1 MQTQHASQ
9 MMGNMNPSYMM
20 DSMKSNIMTM
30 MMFQQMG
37 SGGGKSTNTRQ
48 DLFGMIYMFL
58 ATNAIDYLFKYL
70 PVFLMFIQKYY
81 MDKFASV
88 QKELANSTMDLT
100 DNKVKKKTASI
111 TITVNVNNPDNML
124 GQAILDYIT
133 NNKNTTHVSY
143 IRENFILNQK
153 DVIHLCDDVFA
164 KMTESTADG
173 GTLSNMS
180 SQSGGGSSSSGGGFT
195 SSGPVIVQ
203 IIEIYSFTKTMDEL
217 RDFLDGIKHSYAISI
232 KNKLG
237 NKRYFFNMHNLE
249 APMDINKTKDYS
261 RLPPFMTFTT
271 KQFQTNRKF
280 SNLFGE
286 EIDIIRKRVNFFC
299 TNRKWYDEKGI
310 PYTLGLLLSGN
321 PGTGKTST
329 IKCLAN
335 ETNRHIFNVNLNN
348 DISKRQLENLF
359 FNEDVTVLNPN
370 TGQMETYCIPLSN
383 RIFILEDVDAQSDI
397 FKERSLAINDFK
409 SSENKNDSNESNQ
422 EPDKHK
428 IDLSFLLNLLD
439 GVLENPGRIVIM
451 TSNYPEILDG
461 ALIRPGRID
470 IIAKFRNC
478 TIETMVKM
486 IEFFYDIKLTAA
498 DLDRIGHVKSEILT
512 PAELSKIMFEN
523 FRDYQ
528 KTIQY
533 LVEMS
538 QESEESE
545 DSDSELT
552 DSEDEQKRVFRIGGI
567 LRKTSG
573 SESVAKLEYSKDCG
587 TSSLTNH
594 SDIIEEEDDIEMEA
608 LAQEKQPQRESE
620 QHIKE
625 DFEIVTGEKKE
636 IPEPVNSFLIK
647 YKEYKTII
655 QTDYI
660 NLYSESWKTNKYI
673 QHRFLSKLGT
683 EVFDTPLFK
692 NYTKLRLEFETKYPE
707 FLIHDASKKWR
718 SFINYGKNWNYKDN
732 FTTEASLLPQNT
744 PMLQTH
750 SRSSSALR
758 NIGMELKNTTAQIQ
772 TKIELI
778 LNELN
783 IRFITQSSIGYT
795 PANSTNGGV
804 HDYAIYG

>member
-1 MQTQHASQ
+1 MQPQHASQ

-37 SGGGKSTNTRQ
+37 SGSGKSSNPRQ

-58 ATNAIDYLFKYL
+58 ATNAIDYIFKYL

-203 IIEIYSFTKTMDEL
+203 IIEIYSFAKTMDEL
-217 RDFLDGIKHSYAISI
+217 RDFLDGIKHSYTISI

-237 NKRYFFNMHNLE
+237 NKRYFFNMHPLA
-249 APMDINKTKDYS
+249 APIDINKTKDFS
-261 RLPPFMTFTT
+261 RLPPFITFTM

-286 EIDIIRKRVNFFC
+286 DIDTIRKRVNFFC

-310 PYTLGLLLSGN
+310 PYTLGLLLSGS

-348 DISKRQLENLF
+348 DITKRQLENLF
-359 FNEDVTVLNPN
+359 FNEEVTVLNQN
-370 TGQMETYCIPLSN
+370 NGQMETFNIPLYD
-383 RIFILEDVDAQSDI
+383 RIYVLEDVDAQDNI
-397 FKERSLAINDFK
+397 VRDRSLLMEKPAP
-409 SSENKNDSNESNQ
+409 SENKNETAESSASSPQ

-486 IEFFYDIKLTAA
+486 IEFFYDIKLTAS

-533 LVEMS
+533 LVDMS
-538 QESEESE
+538 EDSEES
-545 DSDSELT
+545 DSY
-552 DSEDEQKRVFRIGGI
+552 
-567 LRKTSG
+567 
-573 SESVAKLEYSKDCG
+573 LEYSKDCG

-594 SDIIEEEDDIEMEA
+594 SDIMEDDDMEDEVDA
-608 LAQEKQPQRESE
+608 IAQEKQPHRESE
-620 QHIKE
+620 HPTKE
-625 DFEIVTGEKKE
+625 DIEVVTYEKKE
-636 IPEPVNSFLIK
+636 IPEPVNSFLMK
-647 YKEYKTII
+647 YKEYKAII

-660 NLYSESWKTNKYI
+660 NRYSETWKTNKYI

-683 EVFDTPLFK
+683 DVFDTPFFK
-692 NYTKLRLEFETKYPE
+692 RYTQIRLELETKYPE
-707 FLIHDASKKWR
+707 CLIYDASEKWR
-718 SFINYGKNWNYKDN
+718 NLIIYSKTWNFKDKND
-732 FTTEASLLPQNT
+732 
-744 PMLQTH
+744 
-750 SRSSSALR
+750 
-758 NIGMELKNTTAQIQ
+758 IELKNITAQIQ
-772 TKIELI
+772 TKIEHI
-778 LNELN
+778 LLDLN
-783 IRFITQSSIGYT
+783 ISFMQSSDGYT
-795 PANSTNGGV
+795 PANSANGLLGYGV

>member
-1 MQTQHASQ
+1 MHPQHASQ

-20 DSMKSNIMTM
+20 DSMKSNLMTM

-37 SGGGKSTNTRQ
+37 SGGGKSGNPRQ

-70 PVFLMFIQKYY
+70 PFVFGFIQKYY
-81 MDKFASV
+81 MDKFATV
-88 QKELANSTMDLT
+88 QKELTNSTMDLT

-111 TITVNVNNPDNML
+111 TIMINVNSPDNIL

-173 GTLSNMS
+173 TTITNFINNASNNN
-180 SQSGGGSSSSGGGFT
+180 SGSMGSSGNSS
-195 SSGPVIVQ
+195 IIQ
-203 IIEIYSFTKTMDEL
+203 NIEIYSFTKSMDEL

-261 RLPPFMTFTT
+261 RLPPFMTFTM

-383 RIFILEDVDAQSDI
+383 RIIILEDVDAQSNI
-397 FKERSLAINDFK
+397 VKERSLAINDFTP
-409 SSENKNDSNESNQ
+409 SENKTETKESSTSPQ
-422 EPDKHK
+422 EPDKHQ

-439 GVLENPGRIVIM
+439 GVLENPGRIIIM
-451 TSNYPEILDG
+451 TSNHPEILDG

-478 TIETMVKM
+478 TVETMVKM

-498 DLDRIGHVKSEILT
+498 DLDSIGHVKSEILT

-545 DSDSELT
+545 ESDSD
-552 DSEDEQKRVFRIGGI
+552 
-567 LRKTSG
+567 
-573 SESVAKLEYSKDCG
+573 LEYSKDCG

-594 SDIIEEEDDIEMEA
+594 SDIIEEEDMGVEVEA
-608 LAQEKQPQRESE
+608 LAQEKQPPRESE

-625 DFEIVTGEKKE
+625 DFEIVTREKKE

-655 QTDYI
+655 EREYI
-660 NLYSESWKTNKYI
+660 NIYSESWKTNKYI

-692 NYTKLRLEFETKYPE
+692 NYTKLRLEYETKYPE
-707 FLIHDASKKWR
+707 FLIHDASKTWR
-718 SFINYGKNWNYKDN
+718 SFINYGKNWNYKD
-732 FTTEASLLPQNT
+732 S
-744 PMLQTH
+744 
-750 SRSSSALR
+750 
-758 NIGMELKNTTAQIQ
+758 IGMAVEIKDITAQIQ

-778 LNELN
+778 LVELN
-783 IRFITQSSIGYT
+783 ISFMHSSDGYT
-795 PANSTNGGV
+795 PANSANGGV